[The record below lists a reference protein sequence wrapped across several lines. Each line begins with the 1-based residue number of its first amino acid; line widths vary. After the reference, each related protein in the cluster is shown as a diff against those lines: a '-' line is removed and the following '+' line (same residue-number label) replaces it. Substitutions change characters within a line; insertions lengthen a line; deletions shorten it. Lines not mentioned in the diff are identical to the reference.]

1 MGGDCDCLGGR
12 QPSVQFIGEQQIGEL
27 GLCISAYRA
36 VAVFPL
42 QVIEADS
49 AVSMRGAA
57 DGDHPGAWG
66 AQQPVEQQTG
76 QREVAKVIGAELEFE
91 IVFGEMAGGDGHN
104 AGVVDEDIDG
114 VATVVEDLSELMNRS
129 EISEIEREAFELSI
143 RMFRANAVGGTVSLG
158 EVAAGEDDV
167 CAGGGEFFCDVEAGA
182 GVGAGDDGEA
192 SGLRGYQRS
201 SSFSSCSVPWCGKVC
216 TRRRSEAVTITG

>member
-1 MGGDCDCLGGR
+1 MGD
-12 QPSVQFIGEQQIGEL
+12 
-27 GLCISAYRA
+27 
-36 VAVFPL
+36 
-42 QVIEADS
+42 
-49 AVSMRGAA
+49 AA
-57 DGDHPGAWG
+57 DGDDARRFGSEEERD
-66 AQQPVEQQTG
+66 QQAG
-76 QREVAKVIGAELEFE
+76 QGEVAKVIGAELEFE

-192 SGLRGYQRS
+192 SGLRGDIRGRPV
-201 SSFSSCSVPWCGKVC
+201 FLHVVFHGVGKYAP
-216 TRRRSEAVTITG
+216 RRRSEAVTITG